1 MGSFLKLLLNWSE
14 VWATLIP
21 LSILLFRRQ
30 QPRFLTPVIVYLVIA
45 FFINLTCDIIS
56 EFYTYLPDWMQSNTP
71 LYNAHSIIRFICF
84 CYFFIGLKQSSFT
97 MLKKILP
104 VFSLVIIIINFSF
117 VEDFGNP
124 DHLSGNLL
132 AAESYLLLIFCMQYY
147 LAKLRDEAD
156 DITSGPD
163 FWVVTG
169 LSIYV
174 VINFFVFLFYVP
186 MLDQDIDLA
195 LNIWDVHNIAYILL
209 CIFITKALYAPARH
223 QYSV

>member
-14 VWATLIP
+14 VWAPLIP
-21 LSILLFRRQ
+21 LSFLLFRRR

-56 EFYTYLPDWMQSNTP
+56 EFYTYLPGWLQSNTH
-71 LYNAHSIIRFICF
+71 LYNVHSIIRFICF
-84 CYFFIGLKQSSFT
+84 CYFFIE
-97 MLKKILP
+97 LKKILP

-132 AAESYLLLIFCMQYY
+132 AVESYLLLIFCMQYY

-186 MLDQDIDLA
+186 MLQHDIDLA

-209 CIFITKALYAPARH
+209 CIFITKAFYAPARH
-223 QYSV
+223 QYTV

>member
-21 LSILLFRRQ
+21 LSILLFRRR
-30 QPRFLTPVIVYLVIA
+30 QPRILKPVIVYLVIA

-56 EFYTYLPDWMQSNTP
+56 EFYTYLPEWMWSNTP
-71 LYNAHSIIRFICF
+71 LYNAHSVIRFICF
-84 CYFFIGLKQSSFT
+84 CFFFIGLKQSSFT

-186 MLDQDIDLA
+186 MLGHDIDLA

-209 CIFITKALYAPARH
+209 CIFITKAFYAPARH

>member
-56 EFYTYLPDWMQSNTP
+56 EFYTYLPEWMQSNTP
-71 LYNAHSIIRFICF
+71 LYNAHSVIRFICF

-186 MLDQDIDLA
+186 MLHHDIDLA

-209 CIFITKALYAPARH
+209 CIFITKAFYAPARH
-223 QYSV
+223 QYTV